1 MDENQDLTDILVD
14 AAKKIVDVLIDEW
27 LKD

>member
-1 MDENQDLTDILVD
+1 MNEDQDLTDILVD
-14 AAKKIVDVLIDEW
+14 ATKKIVDVLIDKW

>member
-1 MDENQDLTDILVD
+1 MNENQDLTDILVD